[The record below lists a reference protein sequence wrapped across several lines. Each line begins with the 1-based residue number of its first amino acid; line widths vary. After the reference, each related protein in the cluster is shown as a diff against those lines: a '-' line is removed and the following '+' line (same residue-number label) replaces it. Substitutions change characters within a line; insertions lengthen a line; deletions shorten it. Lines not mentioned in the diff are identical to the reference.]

1 MKTTQMEEKVYNDVD
16 ITTTLDVVPL
26 MLLGKKVTCLVECWC
41 PAGADLQSSVDNE
54 TSG

>member
-1 MKTTQMEEKVYNDVD
+1 MYNDVD

-41 PAGADLQSSVDNE
+41 TAGADLQSSVDDE